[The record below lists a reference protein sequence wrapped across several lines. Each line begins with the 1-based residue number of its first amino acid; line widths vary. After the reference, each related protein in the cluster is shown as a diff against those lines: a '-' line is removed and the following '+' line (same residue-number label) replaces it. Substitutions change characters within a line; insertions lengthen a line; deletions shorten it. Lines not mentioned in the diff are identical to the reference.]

1 MAEIKRCICGHL
13 MTAAEWKHQW
23 VCHRCGRTKP
33 LWDLNAEALGLTDR
47 HKLAADVYDA
57 LLKLGWS
64 MDAAVAFL
72 ESIPDC
78 E

>member
-1 MAEIKRCICGHL
+1 MGEIKRCVCGHL
-13 MTAAEWKHQW
+13 MTAATWKHQW

-33 LWDLNAEALGLTDR
+33 YGDLSAEALGLMDR
-47 HKLAADVYDA
+47 HKLASDVYDA
-57 LLKLGWS
+57 LRDLGWS